1 MEKEKIKFEDLG
13 LSENIL
19 RALKDYGYENPTP
32 IQSKT
37 IPSIMEGK
45 DVLGL
50 SKTGTGKT
58 ASFGLP
64 LIENIDCKLNKV
76 QAIILCPTRELAL
89 QVTRRIKKIYKVSRK
104 YKMLSN
110 LWWRSYWKTNKRFK
124 KRCKDNSPEHLVE

>member
-1 MEKEKIKFEDLG
+1 MEKEEVKFEDLG

-19 RALKDYGYENPTP
+19 KALKDYGYENPTP
-32 IQSKT
+32 IQEKT
-37 IPSIMEGK
+37 IPNIMEGK

-64 LIENIDCKLNKV
+64 LIEKIDCKLNKV

-89 QVTRRIKKIYKVSRK
+89 QVTRRIKKIYEISRK
-104 YKMLSN
+104 YKMFSS
-110 LWWRSYWKTNKRFK
+110 LWRRIY
-124 KRCKDNSPEHLVE
+124 